1 MRDESP
7 APANAL
13 GILREEDM
21 TEAKKYL
28 VELINRQPDTSTTDD
43 IVKALAVDL
52 VIRRNKDA
60 ERFGVRESLVE
71 QPSWR
76 RNLRRH

>member
-1 MRDESP
+1 
-7 APANAL
+7 
-13 GILREEDM
+13 M

-28 VELINRQPDTSTTDD
+28 VDLINQQPDTSTTDD

-60 ERFGVRESLVE
+60 EGFGARESLVE
-71 QPSWR
+71 ESSWR

>member
-1 MRDESP
+1 
-7 APANAL
+7 
-13 GILREEDM
+13 M

-28 VELINRQPDTSTTDD
+28 VELINQQPDTSTTDD
-43 IVKALAVDL
+43 IVRALAVDL

-60 ERFGVRESLVE
+60 QRFTGREELLE
-71 QPSWR
+71 KPSWR

>member
-1 MRDESP
+1 
-7 APANAL
+7 
-13 GILREEDM
+13 M

-28 VELINRQPDTSTTDD
+28 VDLIKQQPDASSTDD
-43 IVKALAVDL
+43 IVRALAVDL

-60 ERFGVRESLVE
+60 QRFEGREDSLE
-71 QPSWR
+71 KPSWR

>member
-1 MRDESP
+1 
-7 APANAL
+7 
-13 GILREEDM
+13 M

-28 VELINRQPDTSTTDD
+28 VELIKQQPDGSSTDD
-43 IVKALAVDL
+43 IVRALAVDL

-60 ERFGVRESLVE
+60 QRFAGREALGE
-71 QPSWR
+71 KPIWR